1 MYSNPVINSAYTLS
15 LRIFQRNS
23 YLFELMFHFRISDS
37 LTVQNNAFTLL
48 RSHSAFTLL
57 LKINQLQ
64 KYQYF
69 LLHFLIFHFIWMGEI
84 KSQKSQK
91 SQIYTYIAL
100 LFISYIFSMFFLNKI
115 LNIQYC
121 HKRMSRW
128 NAVIACN
135 LYNHGLLNYMKLL
148 R

>member
-1 MYSNPVINSAYTLS
+1 MYSNPVINSAYTLG
-15 LRIFQRNS
+15 IFQKNS
-23 YLFELMFHFRISDS
+23 YLFELMSYFRISDS
-37 LTVQNNAFTLL
+37 LTVQN
-48 RSHSAFTLL
+48 SVFTLL

-64 KYQYF
+64 KYQYL
-69 LLHFLIFHFIWMGEI
+69 LLHFLIFHFIWMGAI

-121 HKRMSRW
+121 YKRMSRW

>member
-1 MYSNPVINSAYTLS
+1 MYSNPVINSAYTLG
-15 LRIFQRNS
+15 IFQKNS
-23 YLFELMFHFRISDS
+23 YLFELMSYFRISDS
-37 LTVQNNAFTLL
+37 LTVQN
-48 RSHSAFTLL
+48 SVFTLL

-64 KYQYF
+64 KYQYL
-69 LLHFLIFHFIWMGEI
+69 LLHFLIFHFIWMGAI

>member
-1 MYSNPVINSAYTLS
+1 MYSNPVINSAYTLG
-15 LRIFQRNS
+15 IFQKNS
-23 YLFELMFHFRISDS
+23 YLFELMSYFRISDS
-37 LTVQNNAFTLL
+37 LTVQN
-48 RSHSAFTLL
+48 SVFTLL

-64 KYQYF
+64 KYQYL

-121 HKRMSRW
+121 HKRMGRW

>member
-1 MYSNPVINSAYTLS
+1 MYSNPVINFAYTLG
-15 LRIFQRNS
+15 IFQKNS
-23 YLFELMFHFRISDS
+23 YLFELMSYFRISDS
-37 LTVQNNAFTLL
+37 LTVQN
-48 RSHSAFTLL
+48 SVFTLL

-64 KYQYF
+64 KYQYL

>member
-1 MYSNPVINSAYTLS
+1 MYSNPVINSAYTLG
-15 LRIFQRNS
+15 IFQKNS
-23 YLFELMFHFRISDS
+23 YLFELMSYFRISDS
-37 LTVQNNAFTLL
+37 LTVQN
-48 RSHSAFTLL
+48 SVFTLL

-64 KYQYF
+64 KYQYL

>member
-1 MYSNPVINSAYTLS
+1 MYSNPVINSAYTLG
-15 LRIFQRNS
+15 IFQKNS
-23 YLFELMFHFRISDS
+23 YLFELITYFRISDS
-37 LTVQNNAFTLL
+37 LTVQN
-48 RSHSAFTLL
+48 SVFTLL

-64 KYQYF
+64 KYQYL